1 MTAAEQHYTIID
13 LGSNSFH
20 MLTVSKQGNGFNVVS
35 KHKQKVRLAA
45 GLNGQNQLDLDTMEK
60 GWSCLQH
67 FRTLLDEIQ
76 PICILITATAAL
88 RIAENSDQ
96 FLNKAEAIL
105 QHPINLISGIQE
117 AKTIFKGVSF
127 TENTD
132 KELLVMDIGGASTEL
147 ILGQKNHVHVANSLN
162 IGCVTWLDH
171 YFADGLLNEYNFNNA
186 VNAAKQVI
194 SAVKVQYSNHQWE
207 LTLGA
212 SGTIQAVN
220 EVNHAQKLT
229 NTLSYNLLQE
239 VKQQCIT
246 CQSIEALNI
255 VGLEDARK
263 PVFASGLAILIALFE
278 SFDIQSMQRSQGAL
292 REGLISM
299 MFSGQESFN

>member
-1 MTAAEQHYTIID
+1 MTAEQHYTIID

-20 MLTVSKQGNGFNVVS
+20 MLTVSKQGNGFNIVS

-45 GLNGQNQLDLDTMEK
+45 GLDGQHQLDLSTMEK
-60 GWSCLQH
+60 GWSCLRH

-76 PICILITATAAL
+76 PVCILITATAAL
-88 RIAENSDQ
+88 RIAENSEQ
-96 FLNKAEAIL
+96 FLNKAETIL

-147 ILGQKNHVHVANSLN
+147 ILGQKNNVHVANSLN

-171 YFADGLLNEYNFNNA
+171 YFADGQLNEYNFHNA
-186 VNAAKQVI
+186 INAAKQVI
-194 SAVKVQYSNHQWE
+194 STVKSQYIDQQWQ
-207 LTLGA
+207 LSLGA
-212 SGTIQAVN
+212 SGTIQAMN
-220 EVNHAQKLT
+220 EINQAQKIT
-229 NTLSYNLLQE
+229 ETLSYELLQQI
-239 VKQQCIT
+239 KQQCIN
-246 CQSIEALNI
+246 CQSLATLTIT
-255 VGLEDARK
+255 GLKASRA
-263 PVFASGLAILIALFE
+263 PVLASGLAILIAIFE
-278 SFDIQSMQRSQGAL
+278 SFELNAMQLSKGAL

-299 MFSGQESFN
+299 MFSGQDSFE